1 MKLDIKDIEDIA
13 KLAHLD
19 LTEVEKE
26 KYAGELSVV
35 LDYVEMLNEVDT
47 ENIEETS
54 QVTGLEDVT
63 REDKVN
69 SCDEDT
75 RKKLIKLFPERM
87 GNLLKVKAVFSDN

>member
-19 LTEVEKE
+19 LTEAEKE

-47 ENIEETS
+47 ENVEETS

-63 REDKVN
+63 REDN
-69 SCDEDT
+69 INNCDENT
-75 RKKLIKLFPERM
+75 RKKLIKQFPKRM